1 MAEKQ
6 KGWDM
11 ERVALLQKIKSNP
24 PRREPELLKALKLIR
39 QSIVNPL
46 SVQMSQQ
53 QLSEYVRAAIAKA
66 EGQA

>member
-24 PRREPELLKALKLIR
+24 PRREWQSLTDDEIDHLWLLYPSSVKEMDAYARAIEAKLKDK
-39 QSIVNPL
+39 N
-46 SVQMSQQ
+46 
-53 QLSEYVRAAIAKA
+53 A
-66 EGQA
+66 